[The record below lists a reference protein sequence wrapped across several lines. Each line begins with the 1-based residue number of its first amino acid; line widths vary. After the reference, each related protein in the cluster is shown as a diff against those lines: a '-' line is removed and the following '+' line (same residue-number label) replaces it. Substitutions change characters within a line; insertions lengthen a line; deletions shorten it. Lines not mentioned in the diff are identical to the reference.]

1 MKSRKMILMNLFA
14 GQQWRCR
21 HREQTR
27 RHGAEGESGTNGEY
41 HGNIYITIY
50 KIDREW
56 EDTGNSTQCS
66 VTT

>member
-1 MKSRKMILMNLFA
+1 MESIKMILMNLFA
-14 GQQWRCR
+14 GEQWRCR

-50 KIDREW
+50 KID
-56 EDTGNSTQCS
+56 SH
-66 VTT
+66 